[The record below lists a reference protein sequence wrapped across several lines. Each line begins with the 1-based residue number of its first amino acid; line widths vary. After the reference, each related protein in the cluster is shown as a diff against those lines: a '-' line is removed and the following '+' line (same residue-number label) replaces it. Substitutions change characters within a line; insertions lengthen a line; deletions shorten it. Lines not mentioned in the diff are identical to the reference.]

1 MTNNLRNKL
10 FIGLGLG
17 FAVFIGLLLYADVRE
32 VTNLLREFRWQLLP
46 AVLGLT
52 LINYFLRGIRF
63 HYYLQQLDIKTVSL
77 WVSLRIFIGG
87 FALTLTPGKVGELI
101 RVIWLKNMAGID
113 PVKAAPSTIVDR
125 IVDGLA
131 MATLAL
137 LGVMVFPQYRTAV
150 LVILGVIVSSI
161 ALLQYR
167 PLVLWL
173 LQYGARLPVV
183 SRFAQSLNT
192 LYDAAYELL
201 RLKNLLIGLGI
212 GLVSWSAEGMAFYLV
227 LQGLNI
233 PASFNLALLSVFTLA
248 LSSILGGIS
257 SMPGGLGAAEASM
270 TGMLQLLIGLP
281 ENVAATATLLIRF
294 FTLWFGVSLGLV
306 TVAIWRKMLFEKSI
320 STPLEAYPTPAE

>member
-1 MTNNLRNKL
+1 MTKNLRNKL
-10 FIGLGLG
+10 FIGFGLG
-17 FAVFIGLLLYADVRE
+17 FVVFIGLMLYADVRE
-32 VTNLLREFRWQLLP
+32 VTTLLKEFRWQLLP
-46 AVLGLT
+46 AVLVLT
-52 LINYFLRGIRF
+52 LINYFLRGARF
-63 HYYLQQLDIKTVSL
+63 HYYLRQLGIDTVSF

-101 RVIWLKNMAGID
+101 RVIWLKNLAGID

-137 LGVMVFPQYRTAV
+137 LGVLVFPQYRLAV
-150 LVILGVIVSSI
+150 FIILAVIVGTV
-161 ALLQYR
+161 ALLQFR

-173 LQYGARLPVV
+173 LQYGVRLPLV
-183 SRFAQSLNT
+183 SRFAHSLHT
-192 LYDAAYELL
+192 LYEATYELL

-212 GLVSWSAEGMAFYLV
+212 GMISWSAEGLAFYLV
-227 LQGLNI
+227 LRGLNI
-233 PASFNLALLSVFTLA
+233 AASLDLALLSIFTLA

-294 FTLWFGVSLGLV
+294 FTLWFGVSLGLL
-306 TVAIWRKMLFEKSI
+306 TVALWRRLLFGERRPA
-320 STPLEAYPTPAE
+320 PLESYPTPAE